1 MWDHRRRII
10 AVSVWIINFFDFNL
24 LRKHAAWRR
33 ALTLAKAS
41 LKQVCWWCYQPTTR
55 SSFQGRALFFSCE
68 IESSKQMFDKL
79 CGAINNFEIFLLS
92 HSCAGYYSSILHY
105 KIPSTDVEF
114 KNLQKRKNLIFIHRS
129 RYILRAKSR
138 EGRWCRR
145 LFAQHSARERKAA
158 MNKWQLMA

>member
-1 MWDHRRRII
+1 MEARAH
-10 AVSVWIINFFDFNL
+10 S
-24 LRKHAAWRR
+24 RKSFPENKCADDV
-33 ALTLAKAS
+33 TTT
-41 LKQVCWWCYQPTTR
+41 TTR

-79 CGAINNFEIFLLS
+79 CSAINNFEIFSLS

-138 EGRWCRR
+138 EGRDDVVV
-145 LFAQHSARERKAA
+145 SSSSTARESAKRR
-158 MNKWQLMA
+158 